1 MDFLN
6 SIPASIFEFVGIIAG
21 LTACLVI
28 LIQLIKEYK
37 SNVPSSLSNIFLIGW
52 LFIYAFWGLYGVR
65 FDTMALWLTN
75 AIAVSLQI
83 ALCVIVFKKKVR
95 QPKND

>member
-1 MDFLN
+1 MDFLD
-6 SIPASIFEFVGIIAG
+6 SIPATLFEFVGIIAG
-21 LTACLVI
+21 LTACFVI

-37 SNVPSSLSNIFLIGW
+37 SNAPSSLSKTFLIGW

-75 AIAVSLQI
+75 AIAVSLQT
-83 ALCVIVFKKKVR
+83 ALCVVVFRKKARLAAK
-95 QPKND
+95 D

>member
-1 MDFLN
+1 MDFLD
-6 SIPASIFEFVGIIAG
+6 SIPGAVFEFVGIIAG
-21 LTACLVI
+21 LTACFVI

-37 SNVPSSLSNIFLIGW
+37 SNAPSSLSNTFLIGW
-52 LFIYAFWGLYGVR
+52 LFIYVFWGLYGVR

-83 ALCVIVFKKKVR
+83 ALCAVVFRKKAR
-95 QPKND
+95 QTEKD